1 MNEKMCLICPPT
13 ECNLLTISDTNP
25 QAKAAGY
32 LEQLDKA
39 RCEGDWAAIPE
50 LVRKVRKHAPDKAC
64 LALTAEVEAAISKAT
79 AVASAGKAS
88 TTRPATGATDTST
101 NNLDVSGRVPQLLEA
116 IEKEDKYLQ
125 DRFQAQVCVGWLHW
139 AVAEYSQALVRLP
152 KSLDQQDTQLDP
164 SLELSEWITVCTLRA
179 FYLRANCLARNYNR
193 KEALAAFMA
202 GLPAL
207 NRVWSGRPLSKQ
219 LAYWAELFLTEF
231 SMLASQAMN
240 AEETSLDDPN
250 ALASFRSWAQY
261 WDVVAKNVPGGYG
274 FRGSVPRREV
284 WKEYYT
290 AISRLLQQDLPFP
303 SGYVRNLANDVS
315 ARAKLRIELKKVE
328 SVYNALLLS
337 ETTFPR
343 AEEERSEVER
353 FVELVVQN
361 WSVLCGRGWREQDL
375 GQGGRNSLSRGVLDI
390 LYSAATKTYHSTAI
404 LRSLFLV
411 HLSVAD
417 FDVAFKAFDSY
428 LDIVKRNKA
437 RVDKTGHF
445 EPSLDDDETVL
456 KTMAQAVIALCQY
469 GHPDVADRARQ
480 LGAELEDW
488 LSRLPQLRSGED
500 ESASGLDAQTSRLHP
515 PIAPHVVALS
525 WQAIGLSQA
534 HWSRI
539 THEAT
544 SRTEIQSRA
553 IRCLK
558 RSLAAELGRSKDVRS
573 YYALGLLLAERRE
586 LTAAVEVIRAAIASS
601 KGQEGSYHLLY
612 GQYWQERSLV
622 RMWHLLALLLSARQD
637 YIVAARACEG
647 ALEQFKDP
655 AILFGKESSF
665 KSEHLNDAEEKVVA
679 TDDRKGLVDEMDD
692 LEKEAILEVKMTQLA
707 LLELIEGPEVAVNAS
722 YELLTLFSRL
732 FGNVASQPTT
742 LVAPHAT
749 EPPKTSGTLRSF
761 RGSLFGGKDRSRP
774 PTRQAS
780 TATTSDKSTVAHRP
794 ATSKTVTSGAPT
806 IQVTGDDKKPPVS
819 RRSSTGHLNR
829 KRSDSKPRNS
839 LRKRDRSMSR
849 NRQTSQGVP
858 SQQST
863 VVDGDTFYTPA
874 PDPDDAHK
882 SDFFT
887 FSSKGG
893 QRSSIGTVSKGRVLP
908 ALSSVLSGTTNSSSE
923 HAADTTHVSIDLL
936 PLIQFPKEKER
947 VQRTIIL
954 IKVWLMIAG
963 FYRRAN
969 MLDDCTGAVTEAQKL
984 VQGLKAESQREQVN
998 SSSVSSVGWA
1008 ETKSTDDL
1016 WGDVYSEVS
1025 RYAYISLVTF
1035 D

>member
-1 MNEKMCLICPPT
+1 MYSLSSPLASS
-13 ECNLLTISDTNP
+13 LLTLGTTDV

-32 LEQLDKA
+32 LEQLDRA
-39 RCEGDWAAIPE
+39 RCDGDWTAIPE
-50 LVRKVRKHAPDKAC
+50 LVRKVRKHAPEKAC
-64 LALTAEVEAAISKAT
+64 LALTAEVEVAISKAT

-88 TTRPATGATDTST
+88 TTTRPTTSATDASAS
-101 NNLDVSGRVPQLLEA
+101 NLDVSGRVPQLLEA
-116 IEKEDKYLQ
+116 IEKEEKYPQ

-139 AVAEYSQALVRLP
+139 VVAEYSQALVRLP

-164 SLELSEWITVCTLRA
+164 NLELSEWTTVCTLRA

-207 NRVWSGRPLSKQ
+207 TRVWSGKPLSKQ
-219 LAYWAELFLTEF
+219 LSYWAELFLTEF
-231 SMLASQAMN
+231 SMLASQALN

-261 WDVVAKNVPGGYG
+261 WDIVAKNTPGGFG
-274 FRGSVPRREV
+274 FRGSVPRRDV

-290 AISRLLQQDLPFP
+290 AISRILQRDLPFP
-303 SGYVRNLANDVS
+303 SGFVSNLANDVS

-328 SVYNALLLS
+328 SVYNSLLLT

-353 FVELVVQN
+353 FVELVAQN
-361 WSVLCGRGWREQDL
+361 WAVLCGRGWREQDL
-375 GQGGRNSLSRGVLDI
+375 GQGGRHSLSRGVLDI
-390 LYSAATKTYHSTAI
+390 LYSAATKTYHSTSI
-404 LRSLFLV
+404 LRSLFIV

-417 FDVAFKAFDSY
+417 FDLAFKAFDSY

-456 KTMAQAVIALCQY
+456 KTMAQAIIALCQY
-469 GHPDVADRARQ
+469 GHSDVSDRARQ

-488 LSRLPQLRSGED
+488 LSRLPQLRSADDQG
-500 ESASGLDAQTSRLHP
+500 SSGLDAQTSRLHP
-515 PIAPHVVALS
+515 PIAPPVVALS
-525 WQAIGLSQA
+525 WQAIGLSHA

-558 RSLAAELGRSKDVRS
+558 RSLAAELGRSKDIRS

-586 LTAAVEVIRAAIASS
+586 LSAAVEVIRAAIATS
-601 KGQEGSYHLLY
+601 KGQEESYHLMY
-612 GQYWQERSLV
+612 GQHWQERSLV

-637 YIVAARACEG
+637 YVLAARACEG

-655 AILFGKESSF
+655 AILFGQESSF

-679 TDDRKGLVDEMDD
+679 TNERKGLVDEMDD

-707 LLELIEGPEVAVNAS
+707 LVELLEGPDVAVNAS
-722 YELLTLFSRL
+722 YELLALFSRL
-732 FGNVASQPTT
+732 FGNVATQPTT
-742 LVAPHAT
+742 LVAPHVS

-761 RGSLFGGKDRSRP
+761 RGSIFGGKDRSRP

-780 TATTSDKSTVAHRP
+780 TATTSDKSVAQRP
-794 ATSKTVTSGAPT
+794 ATSKTAASNAPT
-806 IQVTGDDKKPPVS
+806 IQVTGDADGPPIT
-819 RRSSTGHLNR
+819 RRGSTGHLSR
-829 KRSDSKPRNS
+829 MRSDSKPRNS

-849 NRQTSQGVP
+849 NRQTSHGVVP
-858 SQQST
+858 SQQTT
-863 VVDGDTFYTPA
+863 VVDGESFYTPA
-874 PDPDDAHK
+874 ADLDDGHK
-882 SDFFT
+882 SDFFA
-887 FSSKGG
+887 FSSKG
-893 QRSSIGTVSKGRVLP
+893 QRSSITNVSKSRILP
-908 ALSSVLSGTTNSSSE
+908 TLNSYLSGTTNSLDHSESS
-923 HAADTTHVSIDLL
+923 ANTHVSIDLL

-947 VQRTIIL
+947 IQRTIIL

-984 VQGLKAESQREQVN
+984 VQGLEAESQREQVA
-998 SSSVSSVGWA
+998 STSVSSAGWA

-1016 WGDVYSEVS
+1016 WGDVHSEVS
-1025 RYAYISLVTF
+1025 MHISISVWPLN
-1035 D
+1035 